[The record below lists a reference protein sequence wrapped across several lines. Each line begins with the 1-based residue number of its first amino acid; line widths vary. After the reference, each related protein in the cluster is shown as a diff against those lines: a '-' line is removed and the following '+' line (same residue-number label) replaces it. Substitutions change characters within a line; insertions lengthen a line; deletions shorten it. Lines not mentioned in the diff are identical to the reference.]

1 MNWNSVMVRI
11 WLPFLS
17 AALMLLYFLAVRI
30 PALQQETLSRF
41 HTDKLRTAAATVEGV
56 LEHALK
62 QEDFTMID
70 PVLSA
75 VPDMELVDRIGILL
89 EDQDT
94 LFINY
99 LPGFGADD
107 YQGGSDRKLMSLL
120 REDVTTHEMAK
131 AVGWSGALPDSIG
144 AFFQGD
150 QLAGVTVEE
159 FYALMDTDLVVRIDL
174 DYGGGDAWFGT
185 TALVVGNTSSFN
197 AELRNLREPFILIQ
211 TLLAL
216 GAIALFYYLAF
227 HISRPILGVAAV
239 AEEMRQGNFDVEI
252 EEISTLNEMGMLTQ
266 ALRELR
272 DELSRKRIE
281 NDELTNDMERKI
293 VERTEQLEEAM
304 RAKDEFLSTMSHE
317 IRTPLHSLIAIGDML
332 RREEDHGDRQD
343 LMRSLSTSSK
353 QLLALINDI
362 LDFSKISA
370 GKLELHVEPV
380 PLRAFFEELAEPF
393 ELSAKPGVEF
403 VKAWPDK
410 LEDHVVEMDSM
421 RLSQVLHN
429 LLSNAFKFTESGEVI
444 LSIRCKELEKE
455 RQPHVGLEVQVVD
468 TGVGIAEENVEAIL
482 KAFTQENSSISRKFG
497 GTGLGLSIVN
507 RLLHM
512 MGSDLEVQSTAG
524 QGSMFGFY
532 LELPLTQEQA
542 VIEQAPDAEG
552 GDLSNLRLLYVE
564 DMEPNR
570 FVMKAMVRPW
580 KVQLSQADSG
590 RQALEILAN
599 QSFDLVLMD
608 IQMPEMDG
616 VETLQQVRARNAG
629 WNTPV
634 VAFTAHAQDSD
645 VARYKSHG
653 FADVLTKPAGPDVLK
668 AFLHQYVVNK

>member
-11 WLPFLS
+11 WLPFLA
-17 AALMLLYFLAVRI
+17 AALMLLYFLAVYI
-30 PALQQETLSRF
+30 PSLQRETLTRF
-41 HTDKLRTAAATVEGV
+41 HMDKLRTVAGTVEG
-56 LEHALK
+56 LIEHAVGR
-62 QEDFTMID
+62 EDFAPIN

-75 VPDMELVDRIGILL
+75 VPDVELVERIGIFFQ
-89 EDQDT
+89 DQDT
-94 LFINY
+94 LEIRY
-99 LPGFGADD
+99 LSGFGVENN
-107 YQGGSDRKLMSLL
+107 RLISLL
-120 REDVTTHEMAK
+120 RDDVSVTELAHATE
-131 AVGWSGALPDSIG
+131 WDGALPDSVQS
-144 AFFQGD
+144 FFQGEK
-150 QLAGVTVEE
+150 LAHVSVEE
-159 FYALMDTDLVVRIDL
+159 FYALMDTDLLVRIDL
-174 DYGGGDAWFGT
+174 DYAGGDGWYGT
-185 TALVVGNTSSFN
+185 TALVMGSKSAFN
-197 AELRNLREPFILIQ
+197 EELRNLREPFILIQ

-239 AEEMRQGNFDVEI
+239 AEQMRQGNFDVEI
-252 EEISTLNEMGMLTQ
+252 EEVSTLNEMGMLTQ
-266 ALRELR
+266 TLRELR
-272 DELSRKRIE
+272 DELNRKRIE

-293 VERTEQLEEAM
+293 VERTEQLEEAV

-332 RREEDHGDRQD
+332 RKEEDHGDRQD
-343 LMRSLSTSSK
+343 LLRSLNTSSK

-380 PLRAFFEELAEPF
+380 PLRAFFQELAEPF
-393 ELSAKPGVEF
+393 ELSVKPGVEF

-410 LEDHVVEMDSM
+410 LENHVVEMDAM

-455 RQPHVGLEVQVVD
+455 GRPLVGLEVQVVD

-482 KAFTQENSSISRKFG
+482 TAFTQENSSISRKFG

-512 MGSDLEVQSTAG
+512 MGSDLEVQSTVG
-524 QGSMFGFY
+524 QGSMFGFF

-542 VIEQAPDAEG
+542 VAENSPSREEA
-552 GDLSNLRLLYVE
+552 DLSKLRLLYVE
-564 DMEPNR
+564 DIEPNR

-580 KVQLSQADSG
+580 QVQLIQAESG
-590 RQALEILAN
+590 LQALNILAKE
-599 QSFDLVLMD
+599 SFDVVLMD

-616 VETLQQVRARNAG
+616 METLQQIRARYAD
-629 WNTPV
+629 WSTPV
-634 VAFTAHAQDSD
+634 VAFTAHAQESD
-645 VARYKSHG
+645 VERYMSLG
-653 FADVLTKPAGPDVLK
+653 FADVLTKPAGPEVLK

>member
-11 WLPFLS
+11 WLPFL
-17 AALMLLYFLAVRI
+17 ATALMLLYFLAVYI
-30 PALQQETLSRF
+30 PGLQRETLTRF
-41 HTDKLRTAAATVEGV
+41 NNDKLRTVAGTVEG
-56 LEHALK
+56 LIEHAVG
-62 QEDFTMID
+62 QEDFTPID

-75 VPDMELVDRIGILL
+75 VPDIDLVERIGIFFQ
-89 EDQDT
+89 DQDT
-94 LFINY
+94 LEIRY
-99 LPGFGADD
+99 LSGFGVENNRL
-107 YQGGSDRKLMSLL
+107 SSLL
-120 REDVTTHEMAK
+120 REDVSIAELARATD
-131 AVGWSGALPDSIG
+131 WNGALPDSVQG
-144 AFFQGD
+144 FFQGD
-150 QLAGVTVEE
+150 KIAHVSVDE
-159 FYALMDTDLVVRIDL
+159 FCALMDSDLMVRIDL
-174 DYGGGDAWFGT
+174 DFGGRDVGYGT
-185 TALVVGNTSSFN
+185 TALVVGNKSSFN
-197 AELRNLREPFILIQ
+197 EELNALREPFILIQ

-239 AEEMRQGNFDVEI
+239 AEEMRHGNLDVEI
-252 EEISTLNEMGMLTQ
+252 EEISTLNEMGMLTH

-343 LMRSLSTSSK
+343 LLRSLNTSSK

-380 PLRAFFEELAEPF
+380 PLRAFFEELAGPF
-393 ELSAKPGVEF
+393 ELSVKPGVEF

-410 LEDHVVEMDSM
+410 LDNHVVEVDAM

-444 LSIRCKELEKE
+444 LSIRCKEVEKE
-455 RQPHVGLEVQVVD
+455 GRPHVGLEVQVVD

-482 KAFTQENSSISRKFG
+482 TAFTQENSSISRKFG

-512 MGSDLEVQSTAG
+512 MGSDLEVQSTLG

-532 LELPLTQEQA
+532 LQLPLTQEQA
-542 VIEQAPDAEG
+542 VAESTPSQEV
-552 GDLSNLRLLYVE
+552 GDLSELRLLYVE

-580 KVQLSQADSG
+580 QVQLTQADSG
-590 RQALEILAN
+590 RQALEILAD

-616 VETLQQVRARNAG
+616 VETLQQIRARNAD
-629 WNTPV
+629 WDTPV

-645 VARYKSHG
+645 VARYKSQG

-668 AFLHQYVVNK
+668 GFLHQYVVNK

>member
-11 WLPFLS
+11 WLPFLA
-17 AALMLLYFLAVRI
+17 AALMLLYFLAVYI
-30 PALQQETLSRF
+30 PSLQQETLKRF
-41 HTDKLRTAAATVEGV
+41 HTDKLRTVAGTVEG
-56 LEHALK
+56 LIEHAIG
-62 QEDFTMID
+62 QEDLSPIV

-75 VPDMELVDRIGILL
+75 VPDIELVERIGIFF

-94 LFINY
+94 LEIRY
-99 LPGFGADD
+99 VSGFGVEN
-107 YQGGSDRKLMSLL
+107 DRLRSLL
-120 REDVTTHEMAK
+120 RDDVSIADMAR
-131 AVGWSGALPDSIG
+131 VTDWEGALPDSVQS
-144 AFFQGD
+144 FFAGD
-150 QLAGVTVEE
+150 KLAHVSVDE
-159 FYALMDTDLVVRIDL
+159 FCTLMDSDLLVRIDL
-174 DYGGGDAWFGT
+174 DYGGRDVGYGT
-185 TALVVGNTSSFN
+185 TALVVGNKSSFN

-380 PLRAFFEELAEPF
+380 PLRAFFEEL
-393 ELSAKPGVEF
+393 F

-444 LSIRCKELEKE
+444 LSIRCKELEKGG
-455 RQPHVGLEVQVVD
+455 QPHVGLDVQVVD

-580 KVQLSQADSG
+580 QVQLSQADSG

-616 VETLQQVRARNAG
+616 VETLQQIRVRNAG

-634 VAFTAHAQDSD
+634 VAFTAHAQESD